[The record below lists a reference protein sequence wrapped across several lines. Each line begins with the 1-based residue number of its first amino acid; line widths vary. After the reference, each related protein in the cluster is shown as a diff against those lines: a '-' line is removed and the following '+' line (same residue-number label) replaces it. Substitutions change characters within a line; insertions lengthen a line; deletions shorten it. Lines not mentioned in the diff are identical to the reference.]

1 MNTKWLKKF
10 IRKASEVKLTAHDKR
25 TMLLRILGP
34 KSIPSPYSFFLTVM
48 EYRRRIVVAG
58 VLLAFLL
65 TSGGTSYAATNALP
79 GEPLYSIKVNVNEN
93 IQSLVAVTPDAKAKV
108 EVKHTQT
115 RLAEAEELSKKG
127 RFDAEAQSIIETKI
141 DEHTEALKLNIAELA
156 SENATDTVKKVISD
170 LTTSFEVHEA
180 ILTELASG
188 TTTSSDI
195 QDSHIDALISKVNE
209 VKSAIDIIGK
219 NVAAGTSTATSTP
232 INTLSAATSTL
243 AIVSSS
249 TPEVT
254 ASTTSDIIDRWTSSS
269 SVSQET
275 SRKGSS
281 SRR

>member
-93 IQSLVAVTPDAKAKV
+93 IQSFVAVTPDAKAKV